1 MVATGVQ
8 VLGAKVIYSHPPS
21 GYGRGR
27 RWHAAVPDF
36 SRGRRPRAA
45 IFGRAITDME
55 NGRFFFVTPDFR
67 RWGVSGPVRIQ
78 EQNRTDF
85 RRVTVCAAQSV
96 SQGRTIPRKSFLLSQ
111 PRNHSLAQHFV
122 VVWLLFKIFILSRH
136 AVHMHA
142 RCQKGAAA
150 PDVFE
155 PA

>member
-1 MVATGVQ
+1 
-8 VLGAKVIYSHPPS
+8 
-21 GYGRGR
+21 
-27 RWHAAVPDF
+27 
-36 SRGRRPRAA
+36 
-45 IFGRAITDME
+45 ME

-111 PRNHSLAQHFV
+111 PSTKESFLGSALCSGVVAVQNLHTAKARSSHS
-122 VVWLLFKIFILSRH
+122 R
-136 AVHMHA
+136 AVP
-142 RCQKGAAA
+142 KGAAA